1 MSVIAGVFGALPP
14 HRYSQSEITDSF
26 VEFPGLKEH
35 EEIIRR
41 LHAAA
46 KVNGR
51 HLVLALQQYP
61 SLTDFGDA
69 NEIFIEKA
77 VDLGVEALLG
87 ALDDANL
94 RPSDIDMIATAT
106 VTGVAVPSLDARIAG
121 RLGLR
126 PDVRRMPLFGLGCV
140 AGAAGVARLRDYLRG
155 APDDVAV
162 QVLLGLLAGHG
173 LAAPCGAVGDVIRV
187 YGHDV
192 CTAEFGLRVG
202 HPGATL
208 THHSRSSARR
218 NQPRSTSGNQ
228 ASISPAR
235 EPESCSAPLPRAC
248 ATPDS
253 PVATRSQVRGSV
265 CTTLGGVPRVCR
277 GPEMHCTA
285 ANGGIRTS
293 TLAPGASAASV
304 RAVSRTAAANTS
316 VSGAG
321 NVSSRNQSARAN
333 TTCRVFAGS
342 TRSRALIP

>member
-1 MSVIAGVFGALPP
+1 MG
-14 HRYSQSEITDSF
+14 
-26 VEFPGLKEH
+26 
-35 EEIIRR
+35 
-41 LHAAA
+41 
-46 KVNGR
+46 
-51 HLVLALQQYP
+51 QQ
-61 SLTDFGDA
+61 
-69 NEIFIEKA
+69 
-77 VDLGVEALLG
+77 
-87 ALDDANL
+87 
-94 RPSDIDMIATAT
+94 RPQN
-106 VTGVAVPSLDARIAG
+106 VG
-121 RLGLR
+121 
-126 PDVRRMPLFGLGCV
+126 VRRRRGWAAGGDQPRV
-140 AGAAGVARLRDYLRG
+140 AGAGGKGSGIDQISVVAQRNTGASGGVAEHGLGVLPRRVPGGGVTTVPDGDMALHGRQRLLVEHLADQAEVFEDQHLGAVGDGDPGGFLAAMLQRVQAVVGEFGDVFTRG
-155 APDDVAV
+155 PDPEDTALFPGRV
-162 QVLLGLLAGHG
+162 QVLLGLLADHG